1 MNFYVLGCVYN
12 LFPTILGF
20 HCDQHENAADFFLD
34 VIIQCEHTGGTAATA
49 VATFG
54 MGTCAKCLYMYLYGS

>member
-1 MNFYVLGCVYN
+1 MYNVLGCVYN
-12 LFPTILGF
+12 LFPTLIGF

-49 VATFG
+49 AATFG
-54 MGTCAKCLYMYLYGS
+54 MYAQCLYMYMYLYGS